1 MAGLIPR
8 GYRKRLTDNYLHPKV
23 EWIIIRGSPSLSG
36 SDATPSNEDSES
48 KVAVHS
54 QHGELD
60 TQEAPRPEEI
70 CCLRPKFEEDAQLIL
85 ELCSSNLCSDVFTSL
100 LENANPGLRHIEIT
114 RNTVLFHFEAKNN
127 LNPVYPSLRLNN
139 SNKNVIDLKRVCCY
153 EGANGYIDK
162 RINNHMKQ
170 KAHGVV
176 MHLPMDLAAIESAF
190 DAEVFTQNKPAKTPP
205 PRAATASLPMASI
218 ESNTAPEDDVTPQ
231 LQDRESNFPGYMI

>member
-23 EWIIIRGSPSLSG
+23 EWIIIKGSPSLSG

-127 LNPVYPSLRLNN
+127 LNPVYPSLRLND